1 MKLSTVLALSLVVFS
16 TAAIVAAPL
25 PAETAPEGS
34 RPCVEH
40 FTEEGGFFEGKT
52 YETWQE
58 HEGVSFD
65 AAYRAVA
72 QAVVKDGWSRVET
85 DKDLGII
92 TGSQEVTMGEG
103 AVAPL
108 NVVVDEVEEG
118 KVRVEAKFSTA
129 GMQKAK
135 TKDVRKAL
143 CTIVEAASE

>member
-1 MKLSTVLALSLVVFS
+1 MKPSAAFSLVAFS
-16 TAAIVAAPL
+16 VVTLIAMPLTAESTSDDP
-25 PAETAPEGS
+25 

-40 FTEEGGFFEGKT
+40 FTEEGGFFKGKT

-58 HEGVSFD
+58 HEETPYED
-65 AAYRAVA
+65 AYRKVA

-108 NVVVDEVEEG
+108 NVVIEEKGEG
-118 KVRVEAKFSTA
+118 KIRVEAKFSTA

-135 TKDVRKAL
+135 KKDVRKAL
-143 CTIVEAASE
+143 CKIVEAVSE